1 MHLSINISEGRF
13 LIMAPMIDMQER
25 IENNV
30 AAFYDKLA
38 PDYDTMT
45 RFGKRFV
52 HEKPFFRLLVDRYN
66 IKTALDAGCG
76 TGFHSLLL
84 SQLGVT
90 VTAVDVSQ
98 IMLERLALHAKQMGE
113 TIEAVKSSFQDLPKN
128 IQKKFDAIFS
138 LGNSLTHLPTQE
150 DLLQALSNF
159 SSLLK
164 PRGVIFLQN
173 LNYDRIVAQ
182 HERVQSVKEE
192 DGVTFVRFYDYE
204 NDRIRFN
211 ILKLKRQANGIE
223 PELNSI
229 EIRPILKDDLFAL
242 LEQAG
247 FVDVK
252 PFGAISME
260 EYHPEASQNLV
271 VLAAKAA

>member
-1 MHLSINISEGRF
+1 
-13 LIMAPMIDMQER
+13 MIDMQER

-98 IMLERLALHAKQMGE
+98 IMLKRLALHAKQMGE
-113 TIEAVKSSFQDLPKN
+113 TIEAVKSSFQELH
-128 IQKKFDAIFS
+128 IQKQFDAIFS
-138 LGNSLTHLPTQE
+138 LGNSLAHLPTRD
-150 DLLQALSNF
+150 DLLQALRNF
-159 SSLLK
+159 SLLLK

-173 LNYDRIVAQ
+173 LNYDRIMAQ
-182 HERVQSVKEE
+182 HQRVQSVKEE
-192 DGVTFVRFYDYE
+192 DDVTFVRFYDYE

-211 ILKLKRQANGIE
+211 ILKLKRLANGIE

-229 EIRPILKDDLFAL
+229 EIRPVLKDELFAL

-247 FVDVK
+247 FVDMK

-260 EYHPEASQNLV
+260 EYHPEASQDLV